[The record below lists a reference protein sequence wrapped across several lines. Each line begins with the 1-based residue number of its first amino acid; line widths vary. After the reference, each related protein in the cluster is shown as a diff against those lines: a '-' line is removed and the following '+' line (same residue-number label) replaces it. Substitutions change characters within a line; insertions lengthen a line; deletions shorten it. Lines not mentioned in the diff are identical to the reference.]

1 MKKIFLIIVMTSIVA
16 TTWAQQLSTIRGKTK
31 DNKTLTVQY
40 YPGTFED
47 RIESV
52 KYQVVDEL
60 QNNVKT
66 LQNNVKD
73 LQNNVKTLQGN
84 LNEAN
89 KQINHLNNELKK
101 SSAKGQNNQV
111 ALSQQLEAKE
121 AEIAQLTRQIDSL
134 ATLIEQTDLEKNHM
148 KRLLDSI
155 TSTKVKEPKP
165 EKPATTAKSTFVVG
179 IEAAMGPTVFNT
191 GLDAPWA
198 KNITWNKQVAVYFGT
213 PRFTESFPLSAE
225 VGIGANQLP
234 ISASIYQYNTQI
246 EGWEDNDGDIC
257 TAHYSFDNLSEKLTM
272 TSIGIPVRLCFGQP
286 IKNKTSVYAK
296 LGVTPSLL
304 LVSTFSRQG
313 KYSLKGEYPQWDV
326 ILENIEELGYHTDA
340 EFDGKTTKVKPQNMF
355 NLWGNLAL
363 GAYIPMGSTLLL
375 NMGLKLDYPIIVT
388 NSFDAADGSNL
399 DIQGWDGLLN
409 RPQKSLIASFEIGI
423 VINLK

>member
-1 MKKIFLIIVMTSIVA
+1 MKKIFLILVMTSIVA

-89 KQINHLNNELKK
+89 RQINQLNNDLKK
-101 SSAKGQNNQV
+101 SAAKGQDNQ
-111 ALSQQLEAKE
+111 ALSQQLEDKE
-121 AEIAQLTRQIDSL
+121 AEIVQLNDSL
-134 ATLIEQTDLEKNHM
+134 ATLIKQIEFQKSRINKL
-148 KRLLDSI
+148 LLDSI
-155 TSTKVKEPKP
+155 ASSTKVQEPKP
-165 EKPATTAKSTFVVG
+165 EKPTTTDSSAYVVG
-179 IEAAMGPTVFNT
+179 IEVAMGPTVFNT

-198 KNITWNKQVAVYFGT
+198 KSITWNKQAAVYFGT
-213 PRFTESFPLSAE
+213 PRFKESIPLSAE
-225 VGIGANQLP
+225 IGIGVNQLP
-234 ISASIYQYNTQI
+234 IAASIYQYNEQI

-272 TSIGIPVRLCFGQP
+272 TSIGIPVRLCIGQP
-286 IKNKTSVYAK
+286 IKNKTSAYVK

-304 LVSTFSRQG
+304 LASTFSREG
-313 KYSLKGEYPQWDV
+313 KYSLKGEYPQWNV
-326 ILENIEELGYHTDA
+326 ILENIQELGYQTDA
-340 EFDGKTTKVKPQNMF
+340 EFDGKPSKVKPQNLF

-363 GAYIPMGSTLLL
+363 GAYIPVGSTVLL
-375 NMGLKLDYPIIVT
+375 NMGLKLDYPIIVAT
-388 NSFDAADGSNL
+388 SFDAADGSNL
-399 DIQGWDGLLN
+399 NIQGWDGLLN
-409 RPQKSLIASFEIGI
+409 GPQKSLVASFEIGI
-423 VINLK
+423 VFNLK